1 MLSFMFYMLLVLFV
15 VCIVFAVLNS
25 MLQGVSSIF
34 QDIGDMAKTLNGMG
48 SKGTGK
54 QTYRVSIQYE
64 KETESAEGQE
74 VLHRVSSKH
83 TRRLEEYLPILLDF
97 AHGGA
102 HFYLLKTRQ
111 EVLCLRQYEVL
122 AFSNGQASRYTLKEV
137 NASLQRKLCEP
148 CGTLDEFCRQNYD
161 KGAAEM
167 NLNGTDTQQVRLC
180 SCMLDLAQAGGAA
193 RGNGTS
199 ANGNKTGAGKSGS
212 DSHNDPNKWGSDAWW
227 EEQERFINDSLYVN
241 HDWDIFKVEEARC
254 DAEHCHDPYHHHEK

>member
-34 QDIGDMAKTLNGMG
+34 QDIGDMAKTLNGMS

-83 TRRLEEYLPILLDF
+83 TRGLEEYLPILLDF

-137 NASLQRKLCEP
+137 KASLQRKLCEP

-167 NLNGTDTQQVRLC
+167 NLNGTDTQQVRLS

-212 DSHNDPNKWGSDAWW
+212 DDNNNPNKWGSDAWW
-227 EEQERFINDSLYVN
+227 EEQKKFIDDSLYIN
-241 HDWDIFKVEEARC
+241 HDWDIFKKEEEEC
-254 DAEHCHDPYHHHEK
+254 DAEHCHDPYHHHKK